1 MKSERRHEL
10 ETNVLAD
17 WLGRQLTAARQHG
30 RLIAWVLATIVV
42 VAGIWMIVARVRS
55 GRLATAWEEV
65 SRLTSQF
72 YMQDQLTAYRDELRQ
87 KFNEPERNL
96 TPAEIETV
104 EERVRQQIADA
115 ASKYDGTPA
124 GAYASLYLADWYR
137 VQGQRGI
144 FAFDAVRRDEARQ
157 QLADAIAHYQ
167 RALRG
172 ATAPDVQDRIR
183 FGLAS
188 TYEARALSGGPDADS
203 DLQHA
208 LAQYEPLQRE
218 GCPYA
223 PLARQ
228 SAQLLRDG
236 RLAWMPTQLQQ
247 RSEDPHA
254 GLPGFPFPG
263 SGPAGSNLPGT
274 DSDSFL
280 PGSSLLPPG
289 GLGTQP

>member
-17 WLGRQLTAARQHG
+17 WLGRQLLAIKQHG
-30 RLIAWVLATIVV
+30 RLIGWVLATAVV
-42 VAGIWMIVARVRS
+42 IAGIWLVVARVR
-55 GRLATAWEEV
+55 GNRLAAAWDEV
-65 SRLTSQF
+65 SRLTSEF
-72 YMQDQLTAYRDELRQ
+72 YLQQQLTAYRDELRQ
-87 KFNEPERNL
+87 KFNQPERNL
-96 TPAEIETV
+96 TPSEIETV

-115 ASKYDGTPA
+115 AVKYEGTPA
-124 GAYASLYLADWYR
+124 GAYASLYLADWNR

-144 FAFDAVRRDEARQ
+144 FAFDPVRRDEARQ
-157 QLADAIAHYQ
+157 QLADAIAQYQ

-172 ATAPDVQDRIR
+172 AADQGVQDRIR

-188 TYEARALSGGPDADS
+188 AYEARGLSGGPEADS
-203 DLQHA
+203 DLQRA
-208 LAQYEPLQRE
+208 LAEYEPLQRE

-228 SAQLLRDG
+228 SVQSLRDG
-236 RLAWMPTQLQQ
+236 RLAWMSAQLQQ
-247 RSEDPHA
+247 RSDDPHA

-263 SGPAGSNLPGT
+263 GGLPGSGPPGSDG
-274 DSDSFL
+274 DSFL

-289 GLGTQP
+289 GLGSQP